1 MGLGKKLLDIRP
13 SDLKNAHKIMS
24 ALSILGISE
33 EDLLKIKNIPEM
45 EKEIA
50 ELREFKQNVI
60 REAKNETASNNSK
73 SLNMKELA
81 EVFGGK
87 VEEFDPYGKG
97 NK

>member
-1 MGLGKKLLDIRP
+1 MGLRKKLLDIKP

-24 ALSILGISE
+24 ALAILGISE

-50 ELREFKQNVI
+50 ELKEFKQNVI
-60 REAKNETASNNSK
+60 REAKNEAASNNNK

-87 VEEFDPYGKG
+87 VEEFDP
-97 NK
+97 